1 MGDVMFKAIFAPIIG
16 VFYPKA
22 FFNTSRKSAGLQ
34 LVMYFL
40 LPLVVCHLTITLSL
54 YILISMNSQKIQDFI
69 SDNVPDF
76 IYRDGVL
83 QMESEDKIIP
93 GNLVFELFGKRSHA
107 TINAISNPGV
117 QEVGT
122 VRLIVDTKG
131 TYEESIPRYDLS
143 KNNSVLFV
151 SNKEA
156 FLIFIDQGDIDL
168 QNSKMLNF
176 DELAQEY
183 GLTKFSRID
192 LLVSS
197 KDYLVKYLFS
207 VRVLALITIS
217 FALVFY
223 FAAFMR
229 ALIVRFIAWLF
240 KFKIHMGELFGA
252 SILAAIVP
260 CMVFLPLIVFYYLE
274 KGKVLFSV
282 LGIVSFG
289 YLLIGMFLHQMI
301 GTPVS
306 SMDNFTPIVKDFD
319 KGDKKLDEL
328 DMGTKIENRNK
339 PKENVNTTTKS
350 NQAQRTKQVNQSNQ
364 AQEDPF
370 AHLHTFHNK
379 EANKVENKQTGL
391 NTTIINQA
399 ELAKES
405 SNAAN
410 NPWAAPVP
418 KPRANMNQGPVEMSA
433 DDFDDRATTSSEI
446 EVSPEHE
453 EYSEE
458 YRKMY
463 ADIYKKALAE
473 VMKTENISEDLLHQ
487 VSLGDD
493 VPVQPIL
500 KAPVVTTTPVVAP
513 EQPKAKVVGEN
524 GDEDFDFVE
533 GYFGAQASDK
543 FADAMKRKTKAN
555 LFYDPYDKNRYRR

>member
-1 MGDVMFKAIFAPIIG
+1 MFKAIFAPIIG

-54 YILISMNSQKIQDFI
+54 YILISMNSDKIQEYISEHVSDF
-69 SDNVPDF
+69 N
-76 IYRDGVL
+76 YRDGVL
-83 QMESEDKIIP
+83 QMENEDKIIP
-93 GNLVFELFGKRSHA
+93 GKVIFTLLGKRTRA
-107 TINAISNPGV
+107 AINTISNRGE
-117 QEVGT
+117 QDIDT
-122 VRLIVDTKG
+122 VRLIVDTSG
-131 TYEESIPRYDLS
+131 TYEENISKYDIS
-143 KNNSVLFV
+143 KNNSVLFI

-156 FLIFIDQGDIDL
+156 FLIFVDQGDIDL
-168 QNSKMLNF
+168 KKSVKYNF

-183 GLTKFSRID
+183 SLTKFSRID

-197 KDYLVKYLFS
+197 REYLVKYLFS
-207 VRVLALITIS
+207 FRVLALITIS
-217 FALVFY
+217 FVLVFY
-223 FAAFMR
+223 LTAFMR
-229 ALIVRFIAWLF
+229 ALIVRFITWLF
-240 KFKIHMGELFGA
+240 KFKIYTGELFGA

-260 CMVFLPLIVFYYLE
+260 CMVFLPLSVFYYLE
-274 KGKVLFSV
+274 KGKLLFSV
-282 LGIVSFG
+282 LEIVSFG
-289 YLLIGMFLHQMI
+289 YLLIGMFLYQMI
-301 GTPVS
+301 GIPVS
-306 SMDNFTPIVKDFD
+306 SSNDFTPIVKDFD

-339 PKENVNTTTKS
+339 PKENVNTTTKL
-350 NQAQRTKQVNQSNQ
+350 NQAQRTNQSNQSNQ

-379 EANKVENKQTGL
+379 EANNEENKQNGL
-391 NTTIINQA
+391 NTTIINQV

-543 FADAMKRKTKAN
+543 FADAMKRKTEAN

>member
-1 MGDVMFKAIFAPIIG
+1 MFKAIFAPIIG

-34 LVMYFL
+34 LVMHFL

-54 YILISMNSQKIQDFI
+54 YILISMNSQKIQDTI
-69 SDNVPDF
+69 SEHVPDF
-76 IYRDGVL
+76 LYSDGVL
-83 QMESEDKIIP
+83 KMEKMDIIISGDSKDKVNGTIR
-93 GNLVFELFGKRSHA
+93 LV
-107 TINAISNPGV
+107 
-117 QEVGT
+117 
-122 VRLIVDTKG
+122 VDTMG
-131 TYEESIPRYDLS
+131 TYEESFPRYDFS
-143 KNNSVLFV
+143 ENSGVIFV
-151 SNKEA
+151 TSKEA
-156 FLIFIDQGDIDL
+156 LFIRYNDKVDLPRVRLVPFDKLAAEFDIT
-168 QNSKMLNF
+168 KLN
-176 DELAQEY
+176 
-183 GLTKFSRID
+183 RID

-197 KDYLVKYLFS
+197 KDYLVNYLFS
-207 VRVLALITIS
+207 VRVLALITIL

-223 FAAFMR
+223 LTAFIR

-240 KFKIHMGELFGA
+240 KFKIRIGELFGA

-260 CMVFLPLIVFYYLE
+260 CMVILPIIVFYYMDTVN
-274 KGKVLFSV
+274 VLSSV
-282 LGIVSFG
+282 LEIVPFG
-289 YLLIGMFLHQMI
+289 FLLIGMFLHQMI

-306 SMDNFTPIVKDFD
+306 SMDNFVPIVKDFD

-328 DMGTKIENRNK
+328 DMGAKIENRNK

-350 NQAQRTKQVNQSNQ
+350 NQAQRTNQVNQSNQ

-370 AHLHTFHNK
+370 AHLHTFRNK
-379 EANKVENKQTGL
+379 EANKEENKQNGL

-433 DDFDDRATTSSEI
+433 DDFDDRATASSEI

-487 VSLGDD
+487 VSLGDA

-500 KAPVVTTTPVVAP
+500 KAPVVTSIPVVAP
-513 EQPKAKVVGEN
+513 EQPKAKVVGED

-543 FADAMKRKTKAN
+543 FADAMKRKTEAN